1 VLADS
6 SQAQEWK
13 LLAACRTGRGCA
25 LCGCGDAVR
34 PFPVFDEPG
43 YLIPAMSPRAFIQ
56 TYYLF
61 ILLVGR

>member
-1 VLADS
+1 MLADS
-6 SQAQEWK
+6 SQAQEWNF
-13 LLAACRTGRGCA
+13 LPCFLNGRGGA
-25 LCGCGDAVR
+25 LCGCSDAVR